1 MIWIGLG
8 TNQGDRV
15 GYMVQAVREIQKYG
29 YHLCQLS
36 SLYETAPWG
45 IEDQPSFLNAVAILE
60 KKEDPLVLL
69 DDLLEIEK
77 EMGRIRVQKWGPR
90 IIDLDIIDFQ
100 GEKWDHPRLKLP
112 HPFAHTRSF
121 VLAPMA
127 ELAPDYCLGKQ
138 EKTVQEWLKEL
149 PEQSFTLHQ
158 DTSWAQVQRTIRN
171 RS

>member
-15 GYMVQAVREIQKYG
+15 GYMVQAVQAIQERG
-29 YHLCQLS
+29 YDLHQLS

-60 KKEDPLVLL
+60 KKMEPLMLL

-77 EMGRIRVQKWGPR
+77 EMGRIRLQKWGPR
-90 IIDLDIIDFQ
+90 IIDIDIIDFQ
-100 GEKWDHPRLKLP
+100 GEKWDHPRLQLP
-112 HPFAHTRSF
+112 HPYAHTRSF

-127 ELAPDYCLGKQ
+127 ELAPDYRLGDQ
-138 EKTVQEWLKEL
+138 EKTVQDWLKVL
-149 PEQSFTLHQ
+149 PEHSFDPYQ
-158 DTSWAQVQRTIRN
+158 DASWAQLQLTIRN